1 MQMCSKTE
9 PFSYCIYIQISV
21 GKHVETRGGG
31 DHDDDDDDQQQ
42 QQQQQQQ
49 QSKKKIDM
57 KFNDDSRLPASIN

>member
-1 MQMCSKTE
+1 MQMCWKTE

-31 DHDDDDDDQQQ
+31 DRDDDDD
-42 QQQQQQQ
+42 QQQQQQ